1 MDASDALALLIP
13 IVAIAGFFLV
23 VAVWIASRTR
33 VRELEIRQRIAM
45 IEKGLVPPPEVD
57 PGRFERALQVH
68 EVLSRRVPSRH
79 RSVGITLVGIGLG
92 LMVLISIAGGDPSSG
107 IGVGGAIV
115 ILGLAFFANGLFEAR
130 GGEAPGQGGAGHR
143 PSEPTVPSDSGVPH
157 P

>member
-1 MDASDALALLIP
+1 MDASDVLVMLIP

-45 IEKGLVPPPEVD
+45 IEKGLMPPPEVD

-68 EVLSRRVPSRH
+68 DVLSRRVPSRH

-92 LMVLISIAGGDPSSG
+92 LMVLISIAGEDPSSG

-115 ILGLAFFANGLFEAR
+115 ILGLAFFANGLFETR
-130 GGEAPGQGGAGHR
+130 SVQTPDHGAGQR
-143 PSEPTVPSDSGVPH
+143 PPDPTLPSDSGVPH

>member
-1 MDASDALALLIP
+1 MDAAEALTMLVP

-23 VAVWIASRTR
+23 IAVWIASRAR
-33 VRELEIRQRIAM
+33 VREVEIRHRIAM

-68 EVLSRRVPSRH
+68 DVLSRRVPSRH
-79 RSVGITLVGIGLG
+79 RSAGITLVGIGLG

-115 ILGLAFFANGLFEAR
+115 ILGLAFFANGLFDSRSAH
-130 GGEAPGQGGAGHR
+130 APDDGTGQR
-143 PSEPTVPSDSGVPH
+143 PPEPTAPTDPGVPR